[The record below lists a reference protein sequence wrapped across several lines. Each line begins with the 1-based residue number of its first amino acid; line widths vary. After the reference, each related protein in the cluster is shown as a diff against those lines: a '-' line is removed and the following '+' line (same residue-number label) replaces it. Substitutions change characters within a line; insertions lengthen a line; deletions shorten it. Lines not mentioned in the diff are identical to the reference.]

1 MSKKYLVVGGV
12 AGGMSAAARIRRLD
26 PYADIQVFE
35 KGPHVSFSNCC
46 LPFHL
51 SGVVPTA
58 DDLILMTPQLLKN
71 QYNLDVKVQHEVVKI
86 NKEEKTIVI
95 KKVDTGEEYKESYDK
110 LILSP
115 GARAIRPSS
124 IKGVDRDNVFT
135 VKNVVDID
143 RLKKYID
150 NNNVQDVA
158 VIGGGFI
165 GLEVMESLREAGKNV
180 TLVEGSDQILAPM
193 DYDLVQ
199 ILNKEIHDKGVE
211 LLYNEKLEEVTDG
224 KVILESGKEVKVGAV
239 VLAIG
244 VIPEAGLAKDAGL
257 DFGET
262 GGILVNHHYQTS
274 DPNIYAVGDAIE
286 VTHFIT
292 NKKVRLTLAGPAQR
306 QARAVADHLYGRT
319 YRNTGVI
326 GSSVIKVFDYTAA
339 STGLNEKDCNKLGI
353 DYDVAYIIPK
363 DKVGLIPSANPIHFK
378 LIFQVPTGQI
388 LGAQSVGKGTVEKR
402 VDVIA
407 AMIMNRAN
415 IEDLKE
421 LELCYSPYYTT
432 AKDAT
437 NMAAL
442 VACNLLNGEY
452 KQVRTSEVRRLVE
465 EGAYIIDSRERVEY
479 EAGHIKGA
487 VNIPLSEFRD
497 RLDEIP
503 TDRPVYVHCLSS
515 QRSYYMVRELNLRG
529 YNNVVNI
536 SGSFLG
542 ISLYEYFTDV
552 TTGREPIVTN
562 YRFKLL

>member
-1 MSKKYLVVGGV
+1 MHTVIIGGGFAGIKAALELANKQTGKITLISNSPYFNCHASLYSILAGKSKRQSKVTLSDIFAHINGV
-12 AGGMSAAARIRRLD
+12 
-26 PYADIQVFE
+26 DIVQDEVISINPE
-35 KGPHVSFSNCC
+35 KN
-46 LPFHL
+46 
-51 SGVVPTA
+51 
-58 DDLILMTPQLLKN
+58 
-71 QYNLDVKVQHEVVKI
+71 
-86 NKEEKTIVI
+86 IVRSKDI
-95 KKVDTGEEYKESYDK
+95 AYEYDK

-143 RLKKYID
+143 GLKKYID

-180 TLVEGSDQILAPM
+180 TLVEGTDQILAPL

-199 ILNKEIHDKGVE
+199 VLNKEIYDKGVT
-211 LLYNEKLEEVTDG
+211 LLYNEKLTEVEEE
-224 KVILESGKEVKVGAV
+224 KIILESGKEVKAGGV

-244 VIPEAGLAKDAGL
+244 VLPEAELAKDAEL
-257 DFGET
+257 EFGET

-274 DPNIYAVGDAIE
+274 DPDIYAVGDVIE

-326 GSSVIKVFDYTAA
+326 GSSVVKIFDYTAA
-339 STGLNEKDCNKLGI
+339 STGLNEKDCRKLGI

-388 LGAQSVGKGTVEKR
+388 LGAQSVGMGTVEKR

-452 KQVRTSEVRRLVE
+452 KQVRTSEVRSLVE

>member
-180 TLVEGSDQILAPM
+180 TLVEGSDQILA
-193 DYDLVQ
+193 
-199 ILNKEIHDKGVE
+199 KEIHDKGVE

-224 KVILESGKEVKVGAV
+224 KVILESGKEVKAGAV

-339 STGLNEKDCNKLGI
+339 STGLNEKDCKKLGI